1 MGVVF
6 AFGGETPYES
16 AERGLV
22 GRKTPVLGQA
32 DSDDS
37 DVFVAQ
43 FVDCRGKWWR
53 NLDALTRERPCT
65 SEHQR
70 ERSGEPVKTLQLFI
84 PQDDVDYSRV
94 WRIVE
99 CLAFF
104 EKSGLVVRG
113 CNWCLKLFFRD
124 TLILERRPCVL
135 V

>member
-6 AFGGETPYES
+6 AFGGKTSYES

-22 GRKTPVLGQA
+22 RREIPVLGQA

-43 FVDCRGKWWR
+43 FVDCRGKCR
-53 NLDALTRERPCT
+53 RDLNALTRECPGT

-70 ERSGEPVKTLQLFI
+70 ERSGEPVKAFQFFVS
-84 PQDDVDYSRV
+84 QDDVDYPGV
-94 WRIVE
+94 WRVVE

-104 EKSGLVVRG
+104 EKSSLVVCG
-113 CNWCLKLFFRD
+113 CDWCRKLFVRD
-124 TLILERRPCVL
+124 TFILERRTCVL